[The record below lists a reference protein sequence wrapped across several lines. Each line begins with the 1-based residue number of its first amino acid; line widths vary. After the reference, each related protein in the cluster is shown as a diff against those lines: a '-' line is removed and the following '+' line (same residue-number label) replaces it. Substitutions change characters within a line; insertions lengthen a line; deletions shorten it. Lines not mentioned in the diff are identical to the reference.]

1 MSIQYKESLGYSSRY
16 ILLYFA
22 LLFLAYDRS
31 FATAPAASAMA
42 WCLVA
47 CVGGRPEVSQEAM

>member
-16 ILLYFA
+16 ILYFA
-22 LLFLAYDRS
+22 LLFLAYNRS
-31 FATAPAASAMA
+31 FATAVSASTMA

-47 CVGGRPEVSQEAM
+47 CVGGRPEVSQEAT